1 MIKTLKM
8 SLINTLFK
16 IKIKTLG
23 HRRSLLK
30 LHTLLK
36 KLWPQLTK
44 KSHSLSD
51 KNREDLKSSKMNL
64 LLMPIP
70 NNPTSLKSPENHSP
84 TLMKKLELLKY
95 QIFYRY
101 LTLHSLLMNRP
112 LMTLEICLEIL
123 HNISNLENGKFLLM
137 RLIILTMLILIE
149 KNNK

>member
-30 LHTLLK
+30 SHTLLK

-64 LLMPIP
+64 LLMLIP

-101 LTLHSLLMNRP
+101 LTLHSLLMSRL

-137 RLIILTMLILIE
+137 RLIILTMLTLIE